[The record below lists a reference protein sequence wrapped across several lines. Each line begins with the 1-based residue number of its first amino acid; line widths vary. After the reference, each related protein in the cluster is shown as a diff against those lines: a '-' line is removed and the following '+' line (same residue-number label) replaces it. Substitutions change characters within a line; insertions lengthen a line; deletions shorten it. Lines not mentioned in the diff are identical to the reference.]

1 MDSINTSTDFNYLKR
16 KKQVWTKEED
26 LLLTKLIKKYGA
38 KKWAK
43 IAQKIP
49 QREGKQCRERWHNHL
64 DPNIRKIQWNE
75 KEEWLLYLLY

>member
-64 DPNIRKIQWNE
+64 DPNIRKI
-75 KEEWLLYLLY
+75 

>member
-43 IAQKIP
+43 IA
-49 QREGKQCRERWHNHL
+49 
-64 DPNIRKIQWNE
+64 
-75 KEEWLLYLLY
+75 

>member
-49 QREGKQCRERWHNHL
+49 QREGK
-64 DPNIRKIQWNE
+64 
-75 KEEWLLYLLY
+75 